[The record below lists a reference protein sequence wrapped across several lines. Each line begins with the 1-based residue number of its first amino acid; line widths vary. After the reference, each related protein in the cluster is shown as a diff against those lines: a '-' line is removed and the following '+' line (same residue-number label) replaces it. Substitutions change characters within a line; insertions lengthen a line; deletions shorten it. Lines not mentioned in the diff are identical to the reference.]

1 MYAKYLN
8 ESKHQFLIKGCENVK
23 IKHLND
29 PKAFMQ
35 YSQCMDDVHNNID
48 GDNPKRERRILIA
61 FDDMTADIMP
71 NKKFQAM
78 IKELFIICRKLSIP
92 LVFITQSY
100 FSVPKCARSNS
111 MHYGIM
117 KIYNKKSYKILLLII
132 QQILIIKILQRFTGN
147 AQVNHFLF

>member
-8 ESKHQFLIKGCENVK
+8 ESKHQFLIKRCENVK

-100 FSVPKCARSNS
+100 FLFQNV
-111 MHYGIM
+111 
-117 KIYNKKSYKILLLII
+117 LD
-132 QQILIIKILQRFTGN
+132 QILCITE
-147 AQVNHFLF
+147 